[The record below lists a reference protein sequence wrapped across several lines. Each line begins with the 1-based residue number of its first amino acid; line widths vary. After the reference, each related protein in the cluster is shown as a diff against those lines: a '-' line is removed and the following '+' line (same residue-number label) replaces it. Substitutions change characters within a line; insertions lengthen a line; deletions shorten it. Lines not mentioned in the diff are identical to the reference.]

1 MTPPP
6 FADTWFF
13 LALLDPRDGGHAQAR
28 AHVRSASP
36 RFVTTHA
43 VVCEVLNSITGR
55 HQRERVGV
63 AMAEFLRAPDAQFIP
78 VSDAL
83 LRRGL
88 AHYQKHSDKGW
99 SLTDCLSML
108 VMADLGLTHALT
120 ADRHFAQAGYHCVFL
135 TDTIRS

>member
-1 MTPPP
+1 MTRPP

-28 AHVRSASP
+28 AHLRTASLQ
-36 RFVTTHA
+36 FVTTHA
-43 VVCEVLNSITGR
+43 VVCEVLDAITSR
-55 HQRERVGV
+55 YQRERVAA

-78 VSDAL
+78 ISDAL
-83 LRRGL
+83 FERGL

-108 VMADLGLTHALT
+108 VMADFGLTEVLT
-120 ADRHFAQAGYHCVFL
+120 ADHHFAQAGYHCVFL
-135 TDTIRS
+135 TDATRS